1 MAGGKRYKFQD
12 TTISFVTNYH
22 ADSPSDAITGV
33 TKANPAVV
41 TSAAHGRATG
51 DVIRINAVVGMTEL
65 NGEVVIIERVD
76 ANSYKLLGVNSTDY
90 TAYVSGG
97 RVDVATFSQ
106 LCELTGFNRQG
117 GSSPEIAATS
127 ICSDAQEFEIGL
139 PDFGSAQVDYNF
151 APSTGVQQAIQAFY
165 KGNGTD
171 INAGDVM
178 AAKIVLPKNGGTMVM
193 LGFVQQTSETA
204 QTNGIWTG
212 SMTLRLTGQRQD
224 FFA

>member
-12 TTISFVTNYH
+12 TTIAFVTGYH
-22 ADSPSDAITGV
+22 ANSPSASISAV
-33 TKANPAVV
+33 TKASPAVV
-41 TSAAHGRATG
+41 TSTAHGLDDGA
-51 DVIRINAVVGMTEL
+51 VIRINGALGMTEL
-65 NGEVVIIERVD
+65 NGEVFIIDKVD
-76 ANSYKLLGVNSTDY
+76 ANSYKLLGTDSTGYGTY
-90 TAYVSGG
+90 TSGG
-97 RVDVATFSQ
+97 RVDVASFSS

-139 PDFGSAQVDYNF
+139 PDFGSAQIDYNF
-151 APSTGVQQAIQAFY
+151 APSTSVQQAIQAFY

-178 AAKIVLPKNGGTMVM
+178 GAKIVLPKNGGTMVM